1 VDILLIRLSALGD
14 VVHGLPVAAFLKET
28 IPGARITWLVEPPA
42 APLVL
47 NNPAVDQVIVFPKK
61 KWQSG
66 LANPTLW
73 YETASGVAGFHK
85 TLQQSGFTA
94 ALDLQGLLKS
104 ALLAV
109 ASGAPR
115 RFGFRGTREG
125 ADRLLTDAIDVG
137 DYFGY
142 GQHVISLNLKLAHQ
156 MCHRLGY
163 APEKPPELGS
173 QHPAVFPLPAPPQ
186 ESLDRVENWLAVVRP
201 EAPLAVLIP
210 GTTWNTKIWPRE
222 KWAELAIKLAT
233 EDGYRLAVIGGPAET
248 LTNAYIE
255 SEFGMRATAGGFINL
270 TEKTSLLDLIALFK
284 RTNLV
289 VGADTGPM
297 HLATAV
303 GGVPVVGVYGS
314 TPPGRNGPFGPQ
326 TRAVALGLTC
336 QPCHQKR
343 CPLGT
348 IACLKDLPA
357 EQVHA
362 EIRSHVSGAWRA

>member
-1 VDILLIRLSALGD
+1 MDILLIRLSALGD
-14 VVHGLPVAAFLKET
+14 VIHGLPVAAYLKET
-28 IPGARITWLVEPPA
+28 IPGARISWLVEPPS

-47 NNPAVDQVIVFPKK
+47 NNPAIDHVIVFPKK
-61 KWQSG
+61 KWRSG
-66 LANPTLW
+66 LANPGLW
-73 YETASGVAGFHK
+73 YETATGIAGFHK
-85 TLQQSGFTA
+85 SLQQSGFTA

-163 APEKPPELGS
+163 APAEPPDFGS
-173 QHPAVFPLPAPPQ
+173 RYPAVFPLPRPPQ
-186 ESLDRVENWLAVVRP
+186 ESLDRVENWLAAP
-201 EAPLAVLIP
+201 ASAPLAVLIP
-210 GTTWNTKIWPRE
+210 GTTWNTKIWPQER
-222 KWAELAIKLAT
+222 WADLAIKLAT
-233 EDGYRLAVIGGPAET
+233 EDGYRVAVVGGPPET

-255 SEFGMRATAGGFINL
+255 GEFGKRATAGGFINL
-270 TEKTSLLDLIALFK
+270 TGQTSLLDLIALFR
-284 RTNLV
+284 RTTLV
-289 VGADTGPM
+289 VGADTGPL
-297 HLATAV
+297 HLAVAV
-303 GGVPVVGVYGS
+303 GTPQVVGVYGA
-314 TPPGRNGPFGPQ
+314 TPIGRNGPFGAQ
-326 TRAVALGLTC
+326 THAVALDLDC

-348 IACLKDLPA
+348 IACLQDLPA
-357 EQVHA
+357 ERVYA
-362 EIRSHVSGAWRA
+362 EIKTHMRA